1 MGTLRYVLALLV
13 VLTHT
18 GFNIGRFIQ
27 GVLAVV
33 IFFMISGFVMTAL
46 IQKSYP
52 TPDRMPGFLLD
63 RVMRLFPQFLFYLA
77 LTSLLMHFFVPT
89 YALPPELDLELKYI
103 VLNYLMLPMGFYMY
117 VRPDKWLIMP
127 QGWSLGLELTFYL
140 VLPFILAFRVRGLMF
155 ALSMVVFIL
164 ACVGT
169 IPTNTWSYR
178 LLPGTLFIF
187 LCGSYMFSGSPIER
201 RIALGAAMAVCA
213 VLLVGSMLI
222 PQLGWPQ
229 NSEVLVGVLVGI
241 PLVYWLTSVKTGKL
255 DAFLGNLSYGIYL
268 NHFFLMWVAE
278 FFKLKFQSAEF
289 MVFML
294 IATNVFA
301 AISFYAIER
310 PVIRLRHKLRRQGG
324 MGAPAAA

>member
-27 GVLAVV
+27 GVSAVV
-33 IFFMISGFVMTAL
+33 IFFLISGFVMTAL

-52 TPDRMPGFLLD
+52 TVERMPAFLLD

-77 LTSLLMHFFVPT
+77 LTSTLMQFFVPT
-89 YALPPELDLELKYI
+89 YALPPELGLELKYI

-127 QGWSLGLELTFYL
+127 QGWSLGLELTFYM
-140 VLPFILAFRVRGLMF
+140 VLPFILAFRARGLTF

-164 ACVGT
+164 ACTGM

-187 LCGSYMFSGSPIER
+187 LCGSYMFSGTASER
-201 RIALGAAMAVCA
+201 RIALGGGWSCVLCCSWAADSSRSLA
-213 VLLVGSMLI
+213 GQRI
-222 PQLGWPQ
+222 
-229 NSEVLVGVLVGI
+229 
-241 PLVYWLTSVKTGKL
+241 
-255 DAFLGNLSYGIYL
+255 
-268 NHFFLMWVAE
+268 
-278 FFKLKFQSAEF
+278 
-289 MVFML
+289 
-294 IATNVFA
+294 
-301 AISFYAIER
+301 
-310 PVIRLRHKLRRQGG
+310 LRC
-324 MGAPAAA
+324 

>member
-52 TPDRMPGFLLD
+52 TVQRMPAFLLD

-89 YALPPELDLELKYI
+89 YALPPELGLEPKYI
-103 VLNYLMLPMGFYMY
+103 LLNYLMLPMGFYMY

-127 QGWSLGLELTFYL
+127 QGWSLGLEMTFYL
-140 VLPFILAFRVRGLMF
+140 VLPLILAFRVRGLAF

-169 IPTNTWSYR
+169 ISTNTWSYR

-187 LCGSYMFSGSPIER
+187 LCGSYMFNGSIKER
-201 RIALGAAMAVCA
+201 RIALGSSMAVCTA
-213 VLLVGSMLI
+213 LFLGSKFV
-222 PQLGWPQ
+222 PQLGWPE

-241 PLVYWLTSVKTGKL
+241 PLVYWITSIKSAKL

-268 NHFFLMWVAE
+268 NHFFLMWLAE
-278 FFKLKFQSAEF
+278 YFKLKFQSAEF
-289 MVFML
+289 MVFMFV
-294 IATNVFA
+294 ATNIFA
-301 AISFYAIER
+301 AFSFYAIER
-310 PVIRLRHKLRRQGG
+310 PVIRLRHKLRRHGSIG
-324 MGAPAAA
+324 TTATA

>member
-1 MGTLRYVLALLV
+1 MGTLRYILALLV

-18 GFNIGRFIQ
+18 GYNIGRFIQ
-27 GVLAVV
+27 GVSAVV
-33 IFFMISGFVMTAL
+33 IFFLISGFVMTAL

-52 TPDRMPGFLLD
+52 TVQRMPAFLLD

-77 LTSLLMHFFVPT
+77 LTSALMQFFVPT
-89 YALPPELDLELKYI
+89 YALPPELGLELKYI

-140 VLPFILAFRVRGLMF
+140 VLPFILAFRARSLMF

-187 LCGSYMFSGSPIER
+187 LCGSYMFSGTVKER
-201 RIALGAAMAVCA
+201 RIALGASMAVCA
-213 VLLVGSMLI
+213 VLFVGSKFF
-222 PQLGWPQ
+222 PQLGWPE
-229 NSEVLVGVLVGI
+229 NSEVLVGVLIGI
-241 PLVYWLTSVKTGKL
+241 PLVYWLTSLGTGKV

-310 PVIRLRHKLRRQGG
+310 PVIRLRHKLRRQGRL
-324 MGAPAAA
+324 GAPATA

>member
-1 MGTLRYVLALLV
+1 MGILRYVLALLV

-18 GFNIGRFIQ
+18 GYNIGRFIQ

-52 TPDRMPGFLLD
+52 TIQRMPAFLLD

-77 LTSLLMHFFVPT
+77 LTSALMQFFVPT
-89 YALPPELDLELKYI
+89 YALPPELGLELKYI

-140 VLPFILAFRVRGLMF
+140 VLPFILAFRARGVMF
-155 ALSMVVFIL
+155 AASMLVFIL
-164 ACVGT
+164 ACIGT

-187 LCGSYMFSGSPIER
+187 LCGSYTFSGSAKER
-201 RIALGAAMAVCA
+201 RITLGAAMSVCA
-213 VLLVGSMLI
+213 VLLVGSKFF
-222 PQLGWPQ
+222 PQLAWPE
-229 NSEVLVGVLVGI
+229 NSEVLVGVLIGI
-241 PLVYWLTSVKTGKL
+241 PLVYWLTSVRAGKL
-255 DAFLGNLSYGIYL
+255 DALLGNLSYGIYL
-268 NHFFLMWVAE
+268 NHFFLMWLAE
-278 FFKLKFQSAEF
+278 YLKLKFQSAEF

-294 IATNVFA
+294 VATNIFA
-301 AISFYAIER
+301 TFSFYAIER
-310 PVIRLRHKLRRQGG
+310 PVIRLRHRLRRQN
-324 MGAPAAA
+324 AAVAAVSV